1 MKKIL
6 TSKMAGNLGYAVALA
21 AAALSGS
28 AMAIVMSAQA
38 HAQSAPAGKGVT
50 LSSEAMVE
58 RVVKA
63 ADGSETTVLKSPKDV
78 IVTPGDTVVFTLTY
92 ENKGAQPVTG
102 FRATNPMPGAIR
114 FIEAA
119 ESFAV
124 VSADG
129 GKTFGKLGELQVT
142 ERSEEDAV
150 YDEDTG
156 QKISDAVSED
166 RTRAV
171 TAADV
176 THVRWVFAEAIAPG
190 SKGSVSYRGI
200 VK

>member
-6 TSKMAGNLGYAVALA
+6 TAKMASNLGYAVALA

-28 AMAIVMSAQA
+28 AMAIAMSAQA
-38 HAQSAPAGKGVT
+38 HAQAGKGVSLT
-50 LSSEAMVE
+50 SKAMVE
-58 RVVKA
+58 RTVKA
-63 ADGSETTVLKSPKDV
+63 ANGSETTIMKSPKDV

-92 ENKGAQPVTG
+92 VNQGSQPATG
-102 FRATNPMPGAIR
+102 FRATNPMPSAIR

-129 GKTFGKLGELQVT
+129 GTTFGKLGELQVT
-142 ERSEEDAV
+142 ELIEEDAV

-156 QKISDAVSED
+156 KKISDAVSEN
-166 RTRAV
+166 RTRLV
-171 TAADV
+171 SAADV
-176 THVRWVFAEAIAPG
+176 THVRWVFANAIAPG
-190 SKGSVSYRGI
+190 AKGSVSYRGV